1 MSERT
6 PTATLMVVDDN
17 PVNLQLLF
25 ESLGSAGYRILVCE
39 DGETAVRQAK
49 DAQPDLILMDVLLPG
64 ISGYDSC
71 RAIRAQAETSDIPI
85 IFLTALTQTND
96 KLEGFDAGGVDY
108 LTKPLQLSE
117 VLARVSTHLSLR
129 NLRRE
134 LEDRNQELKRRDERR
149 ERLFSIIAHDLK
161 SPMATFVSAT
171 RLLAEFEP
179 GDESY
184 PEMVQTLK
192 ARAHRLD
199 RQISELLAWGEYQI
213 SEGRLSPRTIDLTA
227 LIDEIVTEA
236 EPETS
241 LKRLAV
247 VKCTPES
254 LAATLD
260 PTAVRTIV
268 SNILGNAIK
277 FTPDGGSVR
286 IELSRDGSKVVVSIQ
301 DSGIGMSSA
310 QTAKLFTRTGRAHRP
325 GTKGEGGS
333 GLGLILASEIAE
345 LMGGRIDVTSEEGS
359 GTTFSLVVSVG
370 EEEST

>member
-1 MSERT
+1 
-6 PTATLMVVDDN
+6 MVVDDN

-359 GTTFSLVVSVG
+359 GTTFSLVVPVG